1 MSWETYDG
9 CLRVYPLPGIRTYS
23 FRLTVL
29 YTKKAPQLSAQEL
42 VMLTKKMAASANRC
56 CPLRDELQS
65 ACLEDQVSTLVTH
78 LPSLS
83 GPREPTSFLGQIY
96 DFPVKL
102 KILREYFEAAY
113 TNCLYLKTN
122 EGCPLLN
129 LSR

>member
-1 MSWETYDG
+1 M
-9 CLRVYPLPGIRTYS
+9 YPLPGIRTYS

-42 VMLTKKMAASANRC
+42 VMLAKKMAASANRC

-83 GPREPTSFLGQIY
+83 GPWEPTSFLGQIY

-102 KILREYFEAAY
+102 KILREYF
-113 TNCLYLKTN
+113 
-122 EGCPLLN
+122 
-129 LSR
+129 